1 MSGQQAVA
9 RPPVAELL
17 EEPQGTWRGLITSHE
32 KCIATRRQLSAAP
45 IAELDHEAGQVDEF
59 SYTSEAKQS
68 YAYQLW
74 QAMTDYSD
82 YYEAKDDKSHFQVDR
97 LKALS
102 EIEMEVLAWE
112 VLVSGPSAER
122 RAPCLFHR
130 YLTIVTIIGWHRER
144 PQWPPR
150 VYKASRRGR

>member
-32 KCIATRRQLSAAP
+32 ECIATRRQLSAAP